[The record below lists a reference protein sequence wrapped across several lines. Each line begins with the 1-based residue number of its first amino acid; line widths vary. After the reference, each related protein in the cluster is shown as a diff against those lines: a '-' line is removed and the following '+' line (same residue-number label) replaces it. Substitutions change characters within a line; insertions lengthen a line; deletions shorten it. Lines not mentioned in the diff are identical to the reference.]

1 MIAIAPNGA
10 RHTKSDHPM
19 LPISPSELAIT
30 ATSCLEAGATMIHLH
45 VRDESGN
52 HTLEPK
58 HYQPAIKAI
67 KDSVGDKML
76 IQVTSE
82 AAGVYK
88 TEEQIRL
95 IREVEPEGV
104 SIAIKEF
111 FIDDSYT
118 DASSKFLW
126 DLGKNR
132 CLIQYILYS
141 PEDVRRYK
149 QYLSN
154 GVLPNSKHNV
164 LFVLGRYS
172 EANTTRNNLMEF
184 ITALGDSVDWMVCAF
199 GPSAIDVL
207 VQAAALGG
215 HIRVGFENGWSLPD
229 GQKATNN
236 ASLVGNL
243 VGQLHSQGKLVA
255 NKEQATVLFRK
266 AL

>member
-10 RHTKSDHPM
+10 RHTKSDHPE
-19 LPISPSELAIT
+19 LPISPSELAVT
-30 ATSCLEAGATMIHLH
+30 ATSCLEAGASMIHLH

-58 HYQPAIKAI
+58 HYRPAIKAI

-82 AAGVYK
+82 AAGVYT

-118 DASSKFLW
+118 DASSTFLW
-126 DLGKNR
+126 DLGKNG

-149 QYLSN
+149 QYLSD
-154 GVLPNSKHNV
+154 GVLPVSKHNV
-164 LFVLGRYS
+164 LFVLGRYA
-172 EANTTRNNLMEF
+172 EADTTRNNLIEF
-184 ITALGDSVDWMVCAF
+184 IAELGDSVAWMVCAF
-199 GPSAIDVL
+199 GTTATDVL
-207 VQAAALGG
+207 IQAAALGG
-215 HIRVGFENGWSLPD
+215 HIRVGFENGWTLPD
-229 GQKATNN
+229 GQVVTDN
-236 ASLVGNL
+236 ASLVRNI
-243 VGQLHSQGKLVA
+243 VSQLHSQGKQVA
-255 NKEQATVLFRK
+255 NTLQAKKLFRRNQ
-266 AL
+266 